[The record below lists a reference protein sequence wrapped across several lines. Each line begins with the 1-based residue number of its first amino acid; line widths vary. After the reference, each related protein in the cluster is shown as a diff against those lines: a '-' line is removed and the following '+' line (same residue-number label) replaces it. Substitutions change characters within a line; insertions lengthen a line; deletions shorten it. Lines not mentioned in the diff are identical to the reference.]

1 MGEAYLWNEMG
12 LLYYRLG
19 LFDEAI
25 RLFGKALE
33 LAPHVPAFYCNLAD
47 AYFEKREFG
56 QALALYKRSLALFQT
71 PSEQASVWNRIG
83 NTYRALRDLDSAIAA
98 FRKAEEL
105 EMQIGHLPG
114 ANADPILQQVQRS
127 QVITIS
133 LANAPESTASAAAQ
147 IPQNLS
153 GNAENSSRKEMK
165 NDQTSEEYKP
175 AGENVDAL
183 ADTAPGRTRK
193 AESSPEANTP
203 QEPAGQRPA
212 SSSNALE
219 ELLARVKTYEQIT
232 AAQPTNHAAWDTL
245 GKLYKSLERYQDAIR
260 AYHEAIKGDPKNEN
274 YYYYLGLLYSIEQ
287 QPENAI
293 LAFERVLALRP
304 DHTLAHSALAGL
316 YRRKGMES
324 RANFHLSAAMGKIHR
339 ESAYNRA
346 CFYAICEEVD
356 LALQYLQQALET
368 GETSIRWV
376 KLDPD
381 LEPLRSDKRYQLLL
395 QRFEAPS
402 ANEQDKNYFAS
413 NFQGNLNQTLPF
425 YNQVLSR

>member
-1 MGEAYLWNEMG
+1 MGEAYLWNELG

-25 RLFGKALE
+25 RLFGKAIE
-33 LAPHVPAFYCNLAD
+33 LAPNIPVFYCNLAD

-56 QALALYKRSLALFQT
+56 QALALYKRSLFLLQT

-83 NTYRALRDLDSAIAA
+83 NAYRALKDLDSAIAA

-105 EMQIGHLPG
+105 EMQTCHLAS
-114 ANADPILQQVQRS
+114 ANSDFFQQVQKS
-127 QVITIS
+127 QAVMLSSADMHEVASPAPAQATQTIS
-133 LANAPESTASAAAQ
+133 ANS
-147 IPQNLS
+147 
-153 GNAENSSRKEMK
+153 ENSSREAVK
-165 NDQTSEEYKP
+165 NGQSSEGNEP
-175 AGENVDAL
+175 AGENAEEL
-183 ADTAPGRTRK
+183 ADTAPGQARK
-193 AESSPEANTP
+193 AGSSLDAITP
-203 QEPAGQRPA
+203 KEPAGRRPVH
-212 SSSNALE
+212 SNSALE

-260 AYHEAIKGDPKNEN
+260 AYHEAIKNDPKNEN

-346 CFYAICEEVD
+346 CFYAICEELD
-356 LALQYLQQALET
+356 LALQYLRQALET
-368 GETSIRWV
+368 GETSVRWV

-381 LEPLRSDKRYQLLL
+381 LEPLRSDKRYQQLL
-395 QRFEAPS
+395 QQFEAAS
-402 ANEQDKNYFAS
+402 ANEQDKNYFSS
-413 NFQGNLNQTLPF
+413 NVQGNLNQTLPF